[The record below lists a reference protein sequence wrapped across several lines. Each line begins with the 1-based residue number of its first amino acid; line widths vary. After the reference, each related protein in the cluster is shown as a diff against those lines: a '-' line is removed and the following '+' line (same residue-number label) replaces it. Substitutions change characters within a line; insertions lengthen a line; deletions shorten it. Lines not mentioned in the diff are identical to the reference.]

1 MLGLGTSLGM
11 ASVISTNLNTEAV
24 TVNDS
29 IEECK
34 KLTNNRKS
42 CKKERLVV
50 RNTIELTK
58 NRGIKIII

>member
-1 MLGLGTSLGM
+1 MLGLGTSLAT

-24 TVNDS
+24 TVYDS

-34 KLTNNRKS
+34 KLTNKRKS

>member
-1 MLGLGTSLGM
+1 MLGLGASLGM

-34 KLTNNRKS
+34 KLTNKRKS